1 MFMYK
6 DYILNK
12 SYFVKVIENLAEVIE
27 QQKDYL
33 TKLDSEI
40 GDGDHGVNLSIGF
53 REIMKNLPEWKEGNL
68 TFFFKKVGMALLSKV
83 GGAAGPLYGSF
94 FMKFGEPAENKEEVD
109 FEVFY
114 NMFKVAIES
123 VEMRGKAVVGEKTM
137 VDALRPGLDAFTK
150 AIEENIEP
158 KKAFEIFVEAAKK
171 GADSAIP
178 LVAKKGR
185 AMRLGERAI
194 GHLDPGAASSVLIL
208 ETFRNNLP

>member
-1 MFMYK
+1 M
-6 DYILNK
+6 
-12 SYFVKVIENLAEVIE
+12 E
-27 QQKDYL
+27 
-33 TKLDSEI
+33 
-40 GDGDHGVNLSIGF
+40 
-53 REIMKNLPEWKEGNL
+53 RKNI

-83 GGAAGPLYGSF
+83 GGAAGPLYGGF
-94 FMKFGEPAENKEEVD
+94 FMKFGEPAENKEEVN

-123 VEMRGKAVVGEKTM
+123 VEMRGKAVIGEKTM

-158 KKAFEIFVEAAKK
+158 KKAFEMFVEASKK
-171 GADSAIP
+171 GAESTIP
-178 LVAKKGR
+178 LIAKKGR

-208 ETFRNNLP
+208 ETFMNNLP